1 MGDSEEPLTRH
12 TVTELGDGN
21 FEVAIEGELDLSTIG
36 ELRAAVEDTVAAVR
50 GTLVIDAARLRFAD
64 SSAIALWV
72 SWSQRV
78 PRLEI
83 HNAQPMILRVIQ
95 AMGLTQKLN
104 PS

>member
-1 MGDSEEPLTRH
+1 MRH
-12 TVTELGDGN
+12 KVTALGDGS
-21 FEVAIEGELDLSTIG
+21 FELTLEGELDLSTTD
-36 ELRAAVEDTVAAVR
+36 ELRAAVEETIASVT
-50 GTLVIDAARLRFAD
+50 GTLVIDIGQLRFAD

-83 HNAQPMILRVIQ
+83 RNAPPMISRVIQ
-95 AMGLTQKLN
+95 AMGLTKQFN

>member
-1 MGDSEEPLTRH
+1 MGETDQPLIRH
-12 TVTELGDGN
+12 SVTDLGGGSY
-21 FEVAIEGELDLSTIG
+21 EVTLEGELDLSATEPLRRALEPTI
-36 ELRAAVEDTVAAVR
+36 AAVT
-50 GTLVIDAARLRFAD
+50 GTLVIEVAQLRFAD

-72 SWSQRV
+72 SWGQRV

-83 HNAQPMILRVIQ
+83 HHAQPMILRVIQ

>member
-1 MGDSEEPLTRH
+1 MGEAEQPLTRH
-12 TVTELGDGN
+12 TVTELGDGS
-21 FEVAIEGELDLSTIG
+21 FLVTLVGELDLSTTD
-36 ELRAAVEDTVAAVR
+36 ELRAAVEETIASVTD
-50 GTLVIDAARLRFAD
+50 TLVIDVAALRFAD

-78 PRLEI
+78 PKLEI
-83 HNAQPMILRVIQ
+83 RNPPPMIVRVIQ

>member
-1 MGDSEEPLTRH
+1 MGESEEPLTRH
-12 TVTELGDGN
+12 SVTDAGDGS
-21 FEVAIEGELDLSTIG
+21 FVVTLAGELDLSTTD
-36 ELRAAVEDTVAAVR
+36 ELRDAVAETVAAVTD
-50 GTLVIDAARLRFAD
+50 TLIVDIAELRFAD

-83 HNAQPMILRVIQ
+83 RNPPPMILRVIQ
-95 AMGLTQKLN
+95 AMGLTKKLN

>member
-1 MGDSEEPLTRH
+1 MGDTDEPLMRH
-12 TVTELGDGN
+12 TVTDLGDGSYAL
-21 FEVAIEGELDLSTIG
+21 VLEGELDLSMTD
-36 ELRAAVEDTVAAVR
+36 ELRGALEDTIAAVT
-50 GTLVIDAARLRFAD
+50 GTLVIEIAQLRFAD

-83 HNAQPMILRVIQ
+83 HHAQPMILRVIQ
-95 AMGLTQKLN
+95 AMGLTTKLN